1 MAKRVPFLFSIPLL
15 GILAFHLICESM
27 VIPILIPTLI
37 DAVSESHDMLPGF
50 SPAARKLIYGIVL
63 SVYPIALFFC
73 APIIGA
79 LSDSIGRKRV
89 LLATLIGA
97 MLGCAAQGVAME
109 ILSVWILAIG
119 RIAVGITAG
128 VDGTIQAALIEKCSG
143 KDQKN
148 FYLGATLLAMSLG
161 LMLGPAFAAMF
172 IDEKASA
179 LTWSLPFFIMAAL
192 FAVSAAML
200 CFSMKDPAAA
210 KGLKLSQIDWL
221 GGLRDL
227 RKLMDSGKSR
237 RLIAIFCL
245 NQVGAG
251 AFFAAVPL
259 VLESSGGFSPR
270 EIAAFLSAE
279 GIFSGAVFA
288 FFGPMLLKR
297 TSLKNAL
304 VIGLSASV
312 ITIAVPLVFD
322 NYFALWSITILQAAG
337 FGITYFAT
345 LAIFSENAPD
355 GKRGWVLSVL
365 SSLWGLTMGG
375 GLALC
380 GVLAGISNATCVSA
394 CLILCAAALFISRKT
409 SV

>member
-37 DAVSESHDMLPGF
+37 DAVSETHDMLPGF
-50 SPAARKLIYGIVL
+50 SPAARKLVYGIVL

-119 RIAVGITAG
+119 RIAVGVTAG

-161 LMLGPAFAAMF
+161 LMLGPAFAALF

-192 FAVSAAML
+192 FAAITA
-200 CFSMKDPAAA
+200 PATS
-210 KGLKLSQIDWL
+210 KLI
-221 GGLRDL
+221 
-227 RKLMDSGKSR
+227 
-237 RLIAIFCL
+237 I
-245 NQVGAG
+245 
-251 AFFAAVPL
+251 AFF
-259 VLESSGGFSPR
+259 
-270 EIAAFLSAE
+270 
-279 GIFSGAVFA
+279 
-288 FFGPMLLKR
+288 
-297 TSLKNAL
+297 
-304 VIGLSASV
+304 
-312 ITIAVPLVFD
+312 
-322 NYFALWSITILQAAG
+322 
-337 FGITYFAT
+337 
-345 LAIFSENAPD
+345 
-355 GKRGWVLSVL
+355 
-365 SSLWGLTMGG
+365 
-375 GLALC
+375 
-380 GVLAGISNATCVSA
+380 ISY
-394 CLILCAAALFISRKT
+394 L
-409 SV
+409 

>member
-1 MAKRVPFLFSIPLL
+1 MSI
-15 GILAFHLICESM
+15 C
-27 VIPILIPTLI
+27 
-37 DAVSESHDMLPGF
+37 PG
-50 SPAARKLIYGIVL
+50 
-63 SVYPIALFFC
+63 
-73 APIIGA
+73 
-79 LSDSIGRKRV
+79 
-89 LLATLIGA
+89 T
-97 MLGCAAQGVAME
+97 
-109 ILSVWILAIG
+109 
-119 RIAVGITAG
+119 
-128 VDGTIQAALIEKCSG
+128 
-143 KDQKN
+143 
-148 FYLGATLLAMSLG
+148 
-161 LMLGPAFAAMF
+161 
-172 IDEKASA
+172 
-179 LTWSLPFFIMAAL
+179 
-192 FAVSAAML
+192 
-200 CFSMKDPAAA
+200 
-210 KGLKLSQIDWL
+210 
-221 GGLRDL
+221 
-227 RKLMDSGKSR
+227 

-312 ITIAVPLVFD
+312 ATIAVPLVSD
-322 NYFALWSITILQAAG
+322 NYFALWSITILQATG
-337 FGITYFAT
+337 FGITYFTT

-394 CLILCAAALFISRKT
+394 CLMLCAAALFISRKT

>member
-37 DAVSESHDMLPGF
+37 DAVSETHDMLPGF
-50 SPAARKLIYGIVL
+50 SPAARKLVYGIVL

-119 RIAVGITAG
+119 RIAVGVTAG

-161 LMLGPAFAAMF
+161 LMLGPAFAALF

-192 FAVSAAML
+192 FAVSGLICWCGISQVISNSVSSAFQNAFHVPPLATTLVLTAIAAV
-200 CFSMKDPAAA
+200 
-210 KGLKLSQIDWL
+210 IV
-221 GGLRDL
+221 L
-227 RKLMDSGKSR
+227 RKNATVKSLDVMVPIMAVCYFVLTVGILVVNFR
-237 RLIAIFCL
+237 QLPAVLGRIF
-245 NQVGAG
+245 AE
-251 AFFAAVPL
+251 AFLLRAMAP
-259 VLESSGGFSPR
+259 GGF
-270 EIAAFLSAE
+270 
-279 GIFSGAVFA
+279 GAV
-288 FFGPMLLKR
+288 
-297 TSLKNAL
+297 
-304 VIGLSASV
+304 LS
-312 ITIAVPLVFD
+312 
-322 NYFALWSITILQAAG
+322 N
-337 FGITYFAT
+337 
-345 LAIFSENAPD
+345 
-355 GKRGWVLSVL
+355 
-365 SSLWGLTMGG
+365 
-375 GLALC
+375 
-380 GVLAGISNATCVSA
+380 GV
-394 CLILCAAALFISRKT
+394 KT
-409 SV
+409 